1 MKKEAKLGNFKTEQE
16 HFWAGEF
23 GDKYISRNQS
33 SELLASNLNFFSEA
47 LKTTSKVSE
56 CLEFGANIGMN
67 LKALKFLYPKMGQ
80 YAIEI
85 NKKAVSILSETLP
98 KENIFNTSILDF
110 KPLRKWDLVL
120 IKGVLIH
127 MNQDYLENIYQTLI
141 DSTSKYLLICEYYNP
156 NPVMIKYRGNDE
168 KLYKRDFAGEILDS
182 FSNIELSDYG
192 FAYHKDVNFPQDD
205 ITWFLLKKNK

>member
-1 MKKEAKLGNFKTEQE
+1 MENFKTEQE
-16 HFWAGEF
+16 NFWAGEF

-33 SELLASNLNFFSEA
+33 SALLASNLNFFSKA
-47 LKTTSKVSE
+47 LKTTSEISE

-67 LKALKFLYPKMGQ
+67 LKALKLLHPKMNQ

-85 NKKAVSILSETLP
+85 NKKAVSLLSETLP
-98 KENIFNTSILDF
+98 KDNIFNASILDF
-110 KPLRKWDLVL
+110 KPKRKWDLVL

-127 MNQDYLENIYQTLI
+127 MNQDYLKNIYQTLI

-192 FAYHKDVNFPQDD
+192 FAYHKDANFPQDD